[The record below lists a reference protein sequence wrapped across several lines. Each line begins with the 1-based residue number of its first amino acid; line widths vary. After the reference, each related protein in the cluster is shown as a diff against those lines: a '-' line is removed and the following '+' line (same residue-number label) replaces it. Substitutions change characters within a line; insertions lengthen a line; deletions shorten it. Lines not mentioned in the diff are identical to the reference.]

1 MFNSLCHKSSCAV
14 TVQLF
19 AFVTVWI
26 FEFQS
31 LTLEILYLAV

>member
-1 MFNSLCHKSSCAV
+1 MYNNLCDKSSYAI

-19 AFVTVWI
+19 AFVTVKI